1 MTHDLIDRYLA
12 AIARDL
18 PERERTDIVAELRDE
33 LMSGVEAREEGLGR
47 PMTEAETGAML
58 VEFGNPLVVA
68 GRYRK
73 TQHLIGPQV
82 FPFWWAAM
90 RATLV
95 VIAAVYVI
103 LIVLNLIGGGA
114 LSANGLGSP
123 ISTMV
128 FAFGVVTLVFALI
141 ERFGDPQKMARW
153 RPQRLPP
160 AEGKRASRFELLTE
174 LGIGIVFLLWWTGA
188 IHFRDVFGD
197 IGLQVEMASVWQ
209 RFFWWIVAYLVV
221 ELASNVVALL
231 RPDRVQLV
239 RWMVIWRS
247 MMGAAILLGV
257 IQAERFLIVS
267 GPAGKAQAIFELW
280 MRVGLGIAIAVFVA
294 RAAIEAWRLRQDGLT
309 SRASA

>member
-33 LMSGVEAREEGLGR
+33 LMSEIEAREEGLGR
-47 PMTEAETGAML
+47 PMTAAEVEAVL

-68 GRYRK
+68 GRFRK

-82 FPFWWAAM
+82 FPFWWAATK
-90 RATLV
+90 ATLV

-103 LIVLNLIGGGA
+103 LIAVKLIGGGS
-114 LSANGLGSP
+114 LSVDGLDSP

-128 FAFGVVTLVFALI
+128 FAFGAVTLVFALI

-153 RPQRLPP
+153 RPERLPP

-188 IHFRDVFGD
+188 IHFRNVFGD
-197 IGLQVEMASVWQ
+197 IGLQVELAPVWQ
-209 RFFWWIVAYLVV
+209 RFFWWIVAYSVV
-221 ELASNVVALL
+221 EIGSNVVALL
-231 RPDRVQLV
+231 RPDQVQLV

-267 GPAGKAQAIFELW
+267 GPAGKAQAFFELW
-280 MRVGLGIAIAVFVA
+280 VRVGIGIAIAVFVA
-294 RAAIEAWRLRQDGLT
+294 RAAIEIWRLRQDGVAG
-309 SRASA
+309 RAPA